1 MCSFYPGNPENEVG
15 GRMCAGRL
23 RLLRGEF
30 MKLLWPMLTL
40 KVACAIMRKEF
51 EMEMIHKRNIYT
63 GIKG

>member
-1 MCSFYPGNPENEVG
+1 
-15 GRMCAGRL
+15 MCAGRL